1 MPASTQIHEQLAAM
15 STAFA
20 PLAAAWHV
28 AILAVVAAILA
39 GWRPSKMVFATLLL
53 APLTLSVGSLAIA
66 FGNDFNGVSFALLT
80 LALFVIGSR
89 FSDDVAVVRGPVW
102 SSVLGVALILFGV
115 GYPHFVDGPWYA
127 ALATAPV
134 GVVPCPTL
142 AVLAGATLVGGGLGS
157 RALPVVLALWCGC
170 YAAFGILRLGV
181 TVDVGL
187 LVALVGLIA
196 IELRR
201 DDPSHR
207 ALMERGVPSR

>member
-89 FSDDVAVVRGPVW
+89 FSDDVAVVRGPAW
-102 SSVLGVALILFGV
+102 STVL
-115 GYPHFVDGPWYA
+115 VDGPWYA